1 MLTAGNIINS
11 SRSLGQPDTCF
22 YAFLPLHN
30 IPEISELLCQSSLLS
45 FYILSH
51 FSISNV
57 NMSIAIID
65 PIFTTPYIGPC
76 QITLFK
82 TNNMAVDAID
92 GPAQGEP
99 VLKINDVNITIKMS
113 EGCKAVKTNGVMPEG
128 YYIKVSH
135 KGERY
140 GWIIR

>member
-1 MLTAGNIINS
+1 MLTAGNIINN
-11 SRSLGQPDTCF
+11 SRSLGRPDICF

-30 IPEISELLCQSSLLS
+30 IPETSKLLCQSSLLS

-57 NMSIAIID
+57 NMSIALID

-76 QITLFK
+76 QITLFT
-82 TNNMAVDAID
+82 TNNMPVNAID
-92 GPAQGEP
+92 GPEGGEP
-99 VLKINDVNITIKMS
+99 VLKINGVNITLKMY
-113 EGCKAVKTNGVMPEG
+113 EGCKAVKTYGVMPEG
-128 YYIKVSH
+128 YYIKVLY